1 MYQLVCQ
8 DTDKKADIYV
18 HQSSTG
24 VNRQPRRVP
33 KQQET
38 SQQVNRQRRNS
49 GSLASS
55 SIASSQRPVLKK
67 SSDFFPDFFF
77 KFPKL
82 FWKYFFRIFILG
94 KFYREKKIKT
104 NASQSFGENEIV
116 VAWSTRLMSLKK
128 SSDLTLFVR
137 TNREVDETIV
147 VNWSAEIAT
156 QWSSYENLKGTIEIP
171 IGTDHGT
178 FKITSENIQGRF
190 QNVIIRTKVYGHS

>member
-1 MYQLVCQ
+1 M
-8 DTDKKADIYV
+8 
-18 HQSSTG
+18 
-24 VNRQPRRVP
+24 
-33 KQQET
+33 
-38 SQQVNRQRRNS
+38 
-49 GSLASS
+49 
-55 SIASSQRPVLKK
+55 
-67 SSDFFPDFFF
+67 
-77 KFPKL
+77 

-178 FKITSENIQGRF
+178 FKITSDNIQGRF
-190 QNVIIRTKVYGHS
+190 KNLIITYNL